1 MKILNLIGLI
11 PKLLGTLILSRLNR
25 IFIGKA
31 VTGVLVE
38 TNQGQ
43 YVVSPDDFG
52 VSRWLLKNLF
62 YGLDEINLIYKFS
75 KPSDKILFVGAHIGS
90 LVIPVSTKISHITAV
105 EANPNTFKLFLM
117 NIYLNGRK
125 NITPLHLAASDK
137 KESITFLL
145 SKVNSGGSKR
155 MPKFKKFMYFF
166 DKPDSIKV
174 KADRLDNVL
183 KVKFDSI
190 FMDIEGSEFFALK
203 GMPKLLLHS
212 KCLFIEFLPHHL
224 KNVAGV
230 TVSEFLECISPFF
243 SYLYIPSKKMII
255 SQSNFLGVLQ
265 SMYDKNEHDYA
276 IVFSKK
282 KININI

>member
-1 MKILNLIGLI
+1 MFLPL
-11 PKLLGTLILSRLNR
+11 KLLTKLILSRLNR

-31 VTGVLVE
+31 VTGLLIE

-43 YVVSPDDFG
+43 FVVSPEDFG
-52 VSRWLLKNLF
+52 VGRWLLKNLS
-62 YGLDEINLIYKFS
+62 YGLDELNLIYKFS
-75 KPSDKILFVGAHIGS
+75 NPSDQILFVGAHIGS
-90 LVIPVSTKISHITAV
+90 LVIPVSTKVRHITAI

-117 NIYLNGRK
+117 NIFLNERK

-137 KESITFLL
+137 KEFITFLL

-203 GMPKLLLHS
+203 GMPKLLSHS
-212 KCLFIEFLPHHL
+212 KYLFIEFLPHHL
-224 KNVAGV
+224 KNISGI
-230 TVSEFLECISPFF
+230 TVSEFLGCISPFF
-243 SYLYIPSKKMII
+243 SYCYIPSKKMMI
-255 SQSNFLGVLQ
+255 SRVNFSTVFQ